1 MKEKKH
7 FPHTN
12 FLQMKLENWNV
23 ICDIRVPVSLFFQ
36 SFHFLS
42 IWSKKKK
49 KKSVSTDSGAEKK
62 ESSPLFKA
70 TVKVSHTDRDA
81 TVETRKL
88 GETLVQ

>member
-1 MKEKKH
+1 MSYVTSEFQCH
-7 FPHTN
+7 FFSSPST
-12 FLQMKLENWNV
+12 
-23 ICDIRVPVSLFFQ
+23 FFPYGA
-36 SFHFLS
+36 
-42 IWSKKKK
+42 KKK

-70 TVKVSHTDRDA
+70 AVKVSHTGRDA

>member
-1 MKEKKH
+1 MHERKKH

-42 IWSKKKK
+42 TWSKKK

-70 TVKVSHTDRDA
+70 AVKVSHTGRDA
-81 TVETRKL
+81 TVETREL

>member
-1 MKEKKH
+1 
-7 FPHTN
+7 
-12 FLQMKLENWNV
+12 MKLENWNV

-42 IWSKKKK
+42 TWSKKKK
-49 KKSVSTDSGAEKK
+49 KVSAQILGLKKK

-70 TVKVSHTDRDA
+70 AVKVSHTGRDA
-81 TVETRKL
+81 TAETRKL